1 MRIWTPLPTIS
12 AEVSDL
18 WDWIHETRFVFLQT
32 LAQNGW
38 WQPKGVSNSASL
50 YVLYTQTWA
59 KKQLYMALTKHRWIT
74 FQILIKKNLLQNV
87 KVHKNLISDVIWNE
101 IVIQIDRNSWRFCLK
116 LNLISIPDPSKNIKE
131 FWSGLHLAK

>member
-1 MRIWTPLPTIS
+1 MRIWNPLPTTL

-38 WQPKGVSNSASL
+38 WQHKGVSNSASL
-50 YVLYTQTWA
+50 YVLYTQTWV

-74 FQILIKKNLLQNV
+74 FQILIKKFAIKINFLEEFCCYLLKNEPNKHSGSFKKSKRILIRIALG
-87 KVHKNLISDVIWNE
+87 KVIC
-101 IVIQIDRNSWRFCLK
+101 IQLTHSNK
-116 LNLISIPDPSKNIKE
+116 K
-131 FWSGLHLAK
+131 